1 VVDFLAARGVV
12 LGSSEALNTFMYPAN
27 DEVGP
32 QDGAWLTAAVD
43 RTEALLGS
51 LDFADPEG

>member
-1 VVDFLAARGVV
+1 MF
-12 LGSSEALNTFMYPAN
+12 PAN
-27 DEVGP
+27 DDVGR
-32 QDGAWLTAAVD
+32 QDGAWLTSVVD